1 MNEKG
6 QIIIYSTA
14 DNNTRVEVKLI
25 DNNVWMSQDQIVSL
39 YQSSKSNISEHIKHI
54 LEEGELDSN
63 SVVRNF
69 RITAA
74 DGKIYNVKH
83 YNLDMIIA
91 IGYRVRSN
99 IGTNFRKW
107 ATNTLNEYM
116 TKGFALNDNLLKEAG
131 GGRYFKE
138 LLARIR
144 DIRSSEKVF
153 WRQVLDI
160 FATSVDYDP
169 KSEIS
174 INFFKTVQNKMH
186 WAAHGHTAAEIIN
199 ERIDADLFF
208 QNAFKKAKHSIYIID
223 DYINVKTLYLLKSCN
238 SKVKI
243 IVFTDNKGINNLNKI
258 FIDDFKKDSSLNI
271 LFKENRELNDRL
283 LIVDFNYKNEI
294 IYHLGQSIKDCGNSS
309 GGIDEIKDKD
319 KYRTLITKMLINN
332 KDLELL

>member
-6 QIIIYSTA
+6 QIIIYNTEN
-14 DNNTRVEVKLI
+14 NNTKVEVKLI
-25 DNNVWMSQDQIVSL
+25 DNNVWMSQDQIVAL

-54 LEEGELDSN
+54 LEEGELDIS

-174 INFFKTVQNKMH
+174 IAFFKTVQNKMH
-186 WAAHGHTAAEIIN
+186 WAAHGHTAAEIIK
-199 ERIDADLFF
+199 ERADSQKDFMGLTTFNGDYPLLEDAIV
-208 QNAFKKAKHSIYIID
+208 AKNYLNKEELDILNRIVS
-223 DYINVKTLYLLKSCN
+223 LYLDFAELQALEQHVMTMNDWVKELDYFLKMTR
-238 SKVKI
+238 KDI
-243 IVFTDNKGINNLNKI
+243 LNGPGLVSHKEALEHAR
-258 FIDDFKKDSSLNI
+258 KEYEE
-271 LFKENRELNDRL
+271 FKERLFISPTENEKLYLSHFDELL
-283 LIVDFNYKNEI
+283 LIEKKE
-294 IYHLGQSIKDCGNSS
+294 
-309 GGIDEIKDKD
+309 DK
-319 KYRTLITKMLINN
+319 K
-332 KDLELL
+332 